1 MDMFDFE
8 ELLADMLDITDD
20 QREEDDQIV
29 EDALHSKYEM
39 GMEEAF
45 SFAQALLLHVPPVEA
60 GLSGKPYHAFI
71 SKSGPFMLMKIE
83 ANPNPNPTE

>member
-29 EDALHSKYEM
+29 EDTLHEKFELD
-39 GMEEAF
+39 MEAAF
-45 SFAQALLLHVPPVEA
+45 SFAQSLLLHVPPVEA
-60 GLSGKPYHAFI
+60 GLSGKSYHAFV
-71 SKSGPFMLMKIE
+71 SKSGPFMLMKTE
-83 ANPNPNPTE
+83 ATPNPTE